1 MFYKYKKNK
10 NLKRE
15 PQKQR
20 IGFINA
26 FNTSTYQKAF

>member
-26 FNTSTYQKAF
+26 FNTNVQI